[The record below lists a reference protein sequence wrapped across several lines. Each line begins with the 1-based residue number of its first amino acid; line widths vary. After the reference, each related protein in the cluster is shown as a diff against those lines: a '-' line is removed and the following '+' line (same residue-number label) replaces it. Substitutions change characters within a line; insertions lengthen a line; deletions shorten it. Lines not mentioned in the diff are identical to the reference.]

1 MDRKAGYKR
10 WKGKAPAPDIWDQLI
25 AMYEAAVE
33 DSFYRKIV
41 FGMGILRGTVENLIT
56 VPTMPFAVRGLK
68 AFAIVTEEGKETLKT
83 KSMDT

>member
-1 MDRKAGYKR
+1 
-10 WKGKAPAPDIWDQLI
+10 
-25 AMYEAAVE
+25 
-33 DSFYRKIV
+33 
-41 FGMGILRGTVENLIT
+41 MGILRGTVENLIT